1 MDRAEFIR
9 RSEQICSSIS
19 FGVELEFCGITR
31 RSAALLIESELQR
44 LFPDCVCSV
53 SKYYHSRRDIYDVKV
68 DDEVWFTLKYDGSI
82 SSYHF
87 NANCDCVEGR
97 TVFRSELVTKP
108 MYLRELWVLKPILKA
123 LIRGDSETYQCMLID
138 KNCGCHIHV
147 SAETLDICGLKALC
161 NNVYSKQSLLT
172 HSVGESKKSVR
183 YQYMQWYPEK
193 LVESLKTVT
202 SMIEFRNV
210 YFAALTTER
219 YNIETEVNRPYKTT
233 RYYLLNLCPLWDNR
247 GFNTVEFRLFGS
259 TDDFEVLSAY
269 IMFCLKFVA
278 YCSLVSKSSY
288 RDESTLS
295 SKSQRYRMHCFLNK
309 IGCDSKSYKNVRRV
323 FLENLEGKSAHSK

>member
-1 MDRAEFIR
+1 MDRAEFLR

-31 RSAALLIESELQR
+31 RCAALVIESELQK
-44 LFPDCVCSV
+44 LFPDSVCSV
-53 SKYYHSRRDIYDVKV
+53 SKYYHSRRDIYDVTV

-82 SSYHF
+82 SSFHF
-87 NANCDCVEGR
+87 NANCECVEGR

-108 MYLRELWVLKPILKA
+108 MYLRDLWVLEHILMA
-123 LIRGDSETYQCMLID
+123 LVRGDYDKNQCMLID
-138 KNCGCHIHV
+138 NNCGCHIHV

-172 HSVGESKKSVR
+172 HAVGESKKSVR

-193 LVESLKTVT
+193 LVESLKSVT
-202 SMIEFRNV
+202 SMIEFRDV

-219 YNIETEVNRPYKTT
+219 YNIETEVNRTYKST

-288 RDESTLS
+288 RDETSLS
-295 SKSQRYRMHCFLNK
+295 SKSLRYRMHCFLNK

-323 FLENLEGKSAHSK
+323 FLEKLEGKSGYSK

>member
-1 MDRAEFIR
+1 MDRTEFVR

-31 RSAALLIESELQR
+31 RSAALIIESELQR
-44 LFPDCVCSV
+44 LFPDSVCSV
-53 SKYYHSRRDIYDVKV
+53 SKHYHSRRDIYDVKV
-68 DDEVWFTLKYDGSI
+68 DDEVWFTVKYDGSI

-87 NANCDCVEGR
+87 NENCDCVEGR

-108 MYLRELWVLKPILKA
+108 MYLRELWVLEPILKA
-123 LIRGDSETYQCMLID
+123 LIRGDCETYQCMLID

-147 SAETLDICGLKALC
+147 SAETLGICGLKALC
-161 NNVYSKQSLLT
+161 NNIFSKQMLLT
-172 HSVGESKKSVR
+172 YAVGETKRSVR
-183 YQYMQWYPEK
+183 YQYMQWYPKK
-193 LVESLKTVT
+193 LVESLKKVS
-202 SMIEFRNV
+202 SMIEFRDA
-210 YFAALTTER
+210 YFAALTTAP

-247 GFNTVEFRLFGS
+247 GFNTVEFRFFGS

-288 RDESTLS
+288 REETTLS
-295 SKSQRYRMHCFLNK
+295 SNSHRYKMHCFLNK
-309 IGCDSKSYKNVRRV
+309 IGCDSKSYKNVRKI
-323 FLENLEGKSAHSK
+323 FLKNLIGKSAYSK